1 MARRLRHPAGFL
13 GGGDAHNIDGQPFL
27 KLYDDYLCDLD
38 GKKVVIEFNSGLRR
52 VGFDGE
58 DWFVTTNSS
67 PVGEGEI
74 LKSLV
79 YSDSTH
85 ATLTENGYTYT
96 FVFGTGQTVYV
107 EITPQ
112 PLDVE

>member
-1 MARRLRHPAGFL
+1 MARRLRYTAGFL
-13 GGGDAHNIDGQPFL
+13 NGGGETPSPTPFL
-27 KLYDDYLCDLD
+27 KLYNDYLCDLD
-38 GKKVVIEFNSGLRR
+38 GKKVVIDFNSGLRR

-58 DWFVTTNSS
+58 DWFVTSNST

-79 YSDSTH
+79 YSDSNH
-85 ATLTENGYTYT
+85 ASLTENGYTYT

-107 EITPQ
+107 EITPE